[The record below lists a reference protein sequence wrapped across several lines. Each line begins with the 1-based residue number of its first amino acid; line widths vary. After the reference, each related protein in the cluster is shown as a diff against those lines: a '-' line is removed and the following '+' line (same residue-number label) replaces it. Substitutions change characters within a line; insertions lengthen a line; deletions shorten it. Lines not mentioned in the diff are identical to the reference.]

1 MGEII
6 NPFEREQFIYL
17 GLPGLTPSSV
27 AGWFMGVAEAD
38 RSSVIGF
45 APIFLDQATIQKYF
59 QNIIPIKIQR
69 TPPQSPQDQI
79 EAIQKQ
85 QKILKGES
93 PNGNEP
99 AS

>member
-17 GLPGLTPSSV
+17 GLPGLTPSTV

-38 RSSVIGF
+38 RPSVIGF
-45 APIFLDQATIQKYF
+45 APIFLDQTTIQKYF

-69 TPPQSPQDQI
+69 TPQSPQDQI

-93 PNGNEP
+93 PNGNQ
-99 AS
+99 STS

>member
-17 GLPGLTPSSV
+17 GLPGLTPSTV

-45 APIFLDQATIQKYF
+45 APIFLDQETIQKYF

-69 TPPQSPQDQI
+69 TPQSPQDQI
-79 EAIQKQ
+79 EAIQRQ
-85 QKILKGES
+85 QKNLKGES
-93 PNGNEP
+93 PNVNEP